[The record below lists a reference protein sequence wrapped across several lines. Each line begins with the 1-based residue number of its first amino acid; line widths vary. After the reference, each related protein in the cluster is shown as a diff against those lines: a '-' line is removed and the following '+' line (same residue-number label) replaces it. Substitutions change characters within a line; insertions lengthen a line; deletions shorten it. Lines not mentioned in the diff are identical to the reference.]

1 MKVVGISEISRKAS
15 DLRKLYQSIQKEA
28 DGFLNSHDVF
38 SMKDVKTYD
47 DPRLKQI
54 NAILKDK
61 NISKEVKAV
70 YEEEKVWLLKKQ
82 VKILTHCLD
91 GFIPESKDVLIF
103 YQNRIFFTA
112 GTAEAMSFPRLKLY
126 NTSLCLFNTL

>member
-103 YQNRIFFTA
+103 YLYDSMEIYDPQNFVRPMDPPPSCQ
-112 GTAEAMSFPRLKLY
+112 GTEGIDL
-126 NTSLCLFNTL
+126 

>member
-70 YEEEKVWLLKKQ
+70 YEEEKVWLLK
-82 VKILTHCLD
+82 
-91 GFIPESKDVLIF
+91 S
-103 YQNRIFFTA
+103 R
-112 GTAEAMSFPRLKLY
+112 
-126 NTSLCLFNTL
+126 